1 MRGWKVVSL
10 VKTGSASGVTRWAIA
25 VEKRFSGEY
34 TRTWTSVIS
43 QPLAGSMSSGHAD
56 DAQTRSVIARSST

>member
-1 MRGWKVVSL
+1 MRGWKAVSL
-10 VKTGSASGVTRWAIA
+10 VSTGSASGVTRWAIA